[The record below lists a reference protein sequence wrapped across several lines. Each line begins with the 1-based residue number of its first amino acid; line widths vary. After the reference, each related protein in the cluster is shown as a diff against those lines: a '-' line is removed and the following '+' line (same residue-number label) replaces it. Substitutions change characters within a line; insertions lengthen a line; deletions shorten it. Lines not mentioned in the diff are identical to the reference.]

1 MRIGHPGQSR
11 KETMAFRKT
20 MVAITIA
27 VAAVMWGLLAKATFG
42 WVLVGFPSVILAYAI
57 IGTVL
62 SNVERD

>member
-1 MRIGHPGQSR
+1 
-11 KETMAFRKT
+11 MAFRKT

-42 WVLVGFPSVILAYAI
+42 WVLVGFPRVILAYAI